1 MRSNFTYQE
10 LLKDLK
16 KVQNFRFQ
24 KVTQTTS
31 FGKQTKFGKSNE
43 KLAND
48 VEHKI
53 EQLPL
58 KKQNTIKKYFIK
70 MLVAIGYK
78 IGDLIDFTL
87 KEIISL
93 VIQHFGKI
101 VLAAI
106 MVRYGMRITKSIN
119 DKVVNVG
126 DKFKKK

>member
-1 MRSNFTYQE
+1 MRSNFFTYQE

-16 KVQNFRFQ
+16 KVQ
-24 KVTQTTS
+24 KVTQTTR
-31 FGKQTKFGKSNE
+31 FGESNE
-43 KLAND
+43 KQLIEN

-58 KKQNTIKKYFIK
+58 KKQNIIKKYFIK
-70 MLVAIGYK
+70 MLVAVGYK

-87 KEIISL
+87 KQIIAL

-106 MVRYGMRITKSIN
+106 MLHYGMRITKSIN

-126 DKFKKK
+126 DKFNANKKLI